1 MLVERSAGTIIFRE
15 EGGKTYYLLLNY
27 PRGTRR
33 PEPYWDFPKGHIEKG
48 EKLVDTAIRETEEE
62 TGLADINFI
71 EGFKETIKYFFK
83 SKGKTILKFVT
94 FFLAETKTKD
104 IKISYEHA
112 GFKWLPYKEA
122 FEQATFRN
130 AKEMLK
136 KANEFLKKHV
146 TGS

>member
-62 TGLADINFI
+62 TGLADI
-71 EGFKETIKYFFK
+71 
-83 SKGKTILKFVT
+83 SQRD
-94 FFLAETKTKD
+94 A
-104 IKISYEHA
+104 
-112 GFKWLPYKEA
+112 
-122 FEQATFRN
+122 
-130 AKEMLK
+130 
-136 KANEFLKKHV
+136 
-146 TGS
+146 